1 MDKKE
6 MVQSFRKETG
16 SLFITRIELAGV
28 MGYKDAHCV
37 DKYLSGLERVEK
49 KYFIPD
55 VVESI
60 KRRCDYR

>member
-1 MDKKE
+1 MNRQELIKE
-6 MVQSFRKETG
+6 FKTLNG
-16 SLFITRIELAGV
+16 SLFITRNELAGV